1 MSLQIRNTRDLLDP
15 SKLKLKM
22 LIYGSS
28 GSGKTLFCSTATN
41 PIIAA
46 CETGH
51 GNGLMTLASSG
62 IPFVTPTSY
71 SELEQFCSGVGL
83 EAYDTIILDGFSYTT
98 DTLVKDEAL
107 SIPRKTGSSA
117 KRDKGILE
125 LDDYGVLSELERKLL
140 ARLLCLDKHII
151 VTALIDYYKP
161 PSDGKPEQLGGPD
174 LPGSMRAGSTAMFDI
189 VMKLESRPA
198 LRDPRDAKSR
208 YFQRVFL
215 TENDGRFLAKSRIR
229 NGNKNIY
236 PAEVTFDIEKGVGT
250 FQHFLAEAVKSYT
263 AMNKK

>member
-1 MSLQIRNTRDLLDP
+1 
-15 SKLKLKM
+15 M

-28 GSGKTLFCSTATN
+28 GSGKTLFASTAPN

-62 IPFVTPTSY
+62 IPYVTPTSY
-71 SELEQFCSGVGL
+71 SEIEQFCTGVGL
-83 EAYDTIILDGFSYTT
+83 EAYETIILDGFSYTT

-107 SIPRKTGSSA
+107 SIPRQRGSSP

-125 LDDYGVLSELERKLL
+125 LDDYGVLAELERKLL
-140 ARLLCLDKHII
+140 ARLLCLDKHIL

-161 PSDGKPEQLGGPD
+161 PSEGRPEQLGGPD
-174 LPGSMRAGSTAMFDI
+174 LPGSMRAGATAMFDM

-198 LRDPRDAKSR
+198 LRDARDPKSR
-208 YFQRVFL
+208 YFQRTFL
-215 TENDGRFLAKSRIR
+215 CENDGRFLAKSRLR
-229 NGNKNIY
+229 NGTKNIF
-236 PAEVTFDIEKGVGT
+236 PTEVVFDPDKGVGT
-250 FQHFLAEAVKSYT
+250 FQWFIAEATKSYS
-263 AMNKK
+263 AMNINKK